1 MFHQFNENSDNP
13 VGSFEIFQSVENW
26 YWQAC
31 FPGCLP
37 DGDAFGPFNSYE
49 EAYEDAQNP

>member
-1 MFHQFNENSDNP
+1 MFHQFKDQLGDSY
-13 VGSFEIFQSVENW
+13 GSFEIFQSVENF

-37 DGDAFGPFNSYE
+37 DGDAYGPFETYQ
-49 EAYEDAQNP
+49 EAYADAQLF